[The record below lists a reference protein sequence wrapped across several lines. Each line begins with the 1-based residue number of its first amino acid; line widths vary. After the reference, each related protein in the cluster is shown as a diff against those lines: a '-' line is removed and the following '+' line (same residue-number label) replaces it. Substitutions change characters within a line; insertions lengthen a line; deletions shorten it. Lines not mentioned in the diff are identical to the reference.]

1 MPNIVT
7 EVIPAAARKFPSGE
21 TFRLTAPPGRDCP
34 GMAVS
39 APLNSMRKAETVLEE
54 AFAAYRNLPLEV
66 SANEMP
72 KIGPLNPEATGGSG
86 KPVTGSC
93 KEWKTKHEGQ
103 IKSEA
108 HALHESLGSLAKVLD
123 AIKDYPAGQKLIV
136 FGIIILIIA
145 GLFGGISGL

>member
-1 MPNIVT
+1 MNP
-7 EVIPAAARKFPSGE
+7 
-21 TFRLTAPPGRDCP
+21 
-34 GMAVS
+34 MAIAS
-39 APLNSMRKAETVLEE
+39 LVLV
-54 AFAAYRNLPLEV
+54 AVGILLIILGAWMSV
-66 SANEMP
+66 
-72 KIGPLNPEATGGSG
+72 
-86 KPVTGSC
+86 